1 MSERLI
7 LTIGLM
13 GGTGQLGPGLALRWA
28 NAGYQVIIG
37 SRQAEKAAR
46 VAAEL
51 NEMLGLE
58 TIQGMQNEEA
68 AQRADICVLTVNHSA
83 HQATLESLKDVLQGK
98 IVVDTTARVDY
109 RDPRPPSAPSAAR
122 MAQEVLG
129 PECRVVAAFQTV
141 PANRLKKEPEEPLDL
156 DVLVCADDPE
166 AAEEVCK
173 LAQGAGMRAYYAG
186 DLDFALVAEG
196 LTAMLIAMNKHYQAR
211 DVSLRIAGL
220 EGE

>member
-1 MSERLI
+1 
-7 LTIGLM
+7 M

-58 TIQGMQNEEA
+58 TIQGMQNKEA

-83 HQATLESLKDVLQGK
+83 HQATVESLKDVLQGK

-141 PANRLKKEPEEPLDL
+141 PASRLKKEPEEPLDL

-166 AAEEVCK
+166 AAEEVRK

-196 LTAMLIAMNKHYQAR
+196 LTAMLIAMNKRYKAR